1 MKEFYSGKKASELIG
16 VHQRTLMNWD
26 RKGLIETMR
35 TPGNQRLYNVKK
47 YMENNKFK
55 CDNSNI
61 IKGCD
66 FNIEEIK
73 ERIDI
78 CYIRVSTY
86 AQKDDLERQC
96 IYMKQKYPDLK
107 IIEDVGSGINFKRK
121 GLLKIIDLIK
131 EEKINKLIVAHKDR
145 LARFGYD
152 LIEYMIKT
160 FSNGEIIIINQK
172 DEIEPEEEMVKDV
185 LQIMNVFTA
194 KMNGY
199 RKYKKNKEN

>member
-73 ERIDI
+73 DRIDI

-86 AQKDDLERQC
+86 AQKDDLERQR
-96 IYMKQKYPDLK
+96 IYMKEKYPGLK

>member
-61 IKGCD
+61 INGCD

-86 AQKDDLERQC
+86 AQKDDLERQR
-96 IYMKQKYPDLK
+96 IYIKEKYPNLK

-199 RKYKKNKEN
+199 RKYKKTKEN